1 MKTEFVKENGRLTVS
16 VVGNLDTATAP
27 ELEKAVF
34 DHLDGVAELVLDL
47 NDMPYTSSAGLRTVL
62 KLQKAM
68 NQKGTMKVIHVCS
81 EVMDVFELTGF
92 SDILTIE

>member
-1 MKTEFVKENGRLTVS
+1 MKTELVKENGKLTVS

-47 NDMPYTSSAGLRTVL
+47 SEMPYTSSAGLRTVL

-68 NQKGTMKVIHVCS
+68 NQKGTMKVTHVCD
-81 EVMDVFELTGF
+81 EVMEIFELTGF
-92 SDILTIE
+92 SDFLTIE